1 MHAGTSVRFTGTT
14 CGGKDTDS
22 MSEKTGAG
30 SIALPFSTARLQ
42 LPERAGATLGAMAIY
57 IGAVLLANQTTTN
70 FIELPWY
77 GLVSVGTLVFGITF
91 TQRDR
96 VHRAG
101 RPWVYAMLL
110 TTALLASVQSYV
122 LDVSW
127 RIILASS
134 LAILL
139 AESADTEVF
148 HRLRERRWIVRV
160 TGSNAVSIPLDSLI
174 FTIIAFA
181 GVFSWGMIWSIIWGD
196 VVAKT
201 AIGTVAALVRSREN
215 P

>member
-1 MHAGTSVRFTGTT
+1 
-14 CGGKDTDS
+14 
-22 MSEKTGAG
+22 MSEKSDAAG
-30 SIALPFSTARLQ
+30 SIALPFSAIRLR

-57 IGAVLLANQTTTN
+57 IGAVLLANQTTTD
-70 FIELPWY
+70 FIHLPWY

-101 RPWVYAMLL
+101 RPWVYAMLV
-110 TTALLASVQSYV
+110 TTAILASIQSYV

-127 RIILASS
+127 RIIVASS

-139 AESADTEVF
+139 AESADTEIF

-160 TGSNAVSIPLDSLI
+160 MGSNAVSIPLDSLI
-174 FTIIAFA
+174 FTTIAFA
-181 GVFSWGMIWSIIWGD
+181 GAFSWPMIWSIIWGD
-196 VVAKT
+196 IVAKT
-201 AIGTVAALVRSREN
+201 AIGTFVAFFRTNGRNHERSDQ
-215 P
+215 

>member
-1 MHAGTSVRFTGTT
+1 MTE
-14 CGGKDTDS
+14 S
-22 MSEKTGAG
+22 MSEKSGAA
-30 SIALPFSTARLQ
+30 SIALPFMTTRLR

-70 FIELPWY
+70 FLHLPWY

-110 TTALLASVQSYV
+110 TTAALASIQSYF

-127 RIILASS
+127 RIILASC

-148 HRLRERRWIVRV
+148 HRLRERRWVVRV
-160 TGSNAVSIPLDSLI
+160 VGSNSVSIPLDSLI
-174 FTIIAFA
+174 FTIVAFA
-181 GVFSWGMIWSIIWGD
+181 GIFSWGMIWSIIWGD
-196 VVAKT
+196 IVAKT
-201 AIGTVAALVRSREN
+201 AIGTVAAFVRMRSN
-215 P
+215 

>member
-1 MHAGTSVRFTGTT
+1 MT
-14 CGGKDTDS
+14 
-22 MSEKTGAG
+22 EKTGTG
-30 SIALPFSTARLQ
+30 SIALPFLSTRLS
-42 LPERAGATLGAMAIY
+42 LPDRAGATLGAMAIY
-57 IGAVLLANQTTTN
+57 IGAVLLANQTTTD
-70 FIELPWY
+70 FIHLPWY

-101 RPWVYAMLL
+101 RPWVYAMLI
-110 TTALLASVQSYV
+110 TTAILASIQSYF

-127 RIILASS
+127 RIILASC

-148 HRLRERRWIVRV
+148 HRLRERRWVVRV
-160 TGSNAVSIPLDSLI
+160 IGSNSVSIPLDSLI
-174 FTIIAFA
+174 FTVVAFA

-196 VVAKT
+196 IVAKT
-201 AIGTVAALVRSREN
+201 VIGTAVAFFRTRSS
-215 P
+215 

>member
-1 MHAGTSVRFTGTT
+1 
-14 CGGKDTDS
+14 
-22 MSEKTGAG
+22 MSEKSGAAAS
-30 SIALPFSTARLQ
+30 SIALPFSSVRLR

-57 IGAVLLANQTTTN
+57 IGAVLLANQTTTD
-70 FIELPWY
+70 FIHLPWY

-101 RPWVYAMLL
+101 RPWVYAMLV
-110 TTALLASVQSYV
+110 TTAILASIQSYV

-127 RIILASS
+127 RIIVASS

-139 AESADTEVF
+139 AESADTEIF

-160 TGSNAVSIPLDSLI
+160 MGSNAVSIPLDSLI
-174 FTIIAFA
+174 FTTIAFA
-181 GVFSWGMIWSIIWGD
+181 GAFSWPMIWSIIWGD
-196 VVAKT
+196 IVAKT
-201 AIGTVAALVRSREN
+201 AIGTFVAFFRTNGRNHERSDQ
-215 P
+215 

>member
-1 MHAGTSVRFTGTT
+1 MQRLIDHAWKV
-14 CGGKDTDS
+14 TDS
-22 MSEKTGAG
+22 MSEKSGTGTGAV
-30 SIALPFSTARLQ
+30 SIALPFLTTQIR
-42 LPERAGATLGAMAIY
+42 LPERAGATFGAMAIY
-57 IGAVLLANQTTTN
+57 IGAVLLANQTTTD
-70 FIELPWY
+70 FIALPWY

-96 VHRAG
+96 VHRSG
-101 RPWVYAMLL
+101 RPWVYAMLI
-110 TTALLASVQSYV
+110 TTAILASLQSYL

-139 AESADTEVF
+139 AESADTEIF
-148 HRLRERRWIVRV
+148 HRLRKRRWVVRV
-160 TGSNAVSIPLDSLI
+160 IGSNAISIPLDSLI
-174 FTIIAFA
+174 FTVIAFA

-201 AIGTVAALVRSREN
+201 VIGTVAAFFRPAYRRS
-215 P
+215 